1 MSSST
6 AGAGEEWLE
15 GRREEGRVVV
25 STAVTTSSSSSGFV
39 QGEKQMRGV
48 LHLEPKREGDV
59 ETRKRPLG
67 GGGGGGTGGKREECG
82 VGGDGG
88 DGGNSDVD
96 DKHG

>member
-1 MSSST
+1 VSSST
-6 AGAGEEWLE
+6 AGEEWLE

-67 GGGGGGTGGKREECG
+67 GGGGGSGGKREECG

-88 DGGNSDVD
+88 DGGNSDAD